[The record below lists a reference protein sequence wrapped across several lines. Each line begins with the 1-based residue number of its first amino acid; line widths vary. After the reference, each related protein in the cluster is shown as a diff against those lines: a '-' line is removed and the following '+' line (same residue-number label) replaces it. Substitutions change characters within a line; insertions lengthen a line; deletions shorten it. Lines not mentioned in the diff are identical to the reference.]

1 MRRHSLRSGKDRAIF
16 RHSAVRTKSVNLGIV
31 TARGGIRL

>member
-1 MRRHSLRSGKDRAIF
+1 MRRHSLSPGKDRAIF
-16 RHSAVRTKSVNLGIV
+16 RHSAVRTKAVNLGVV